1 MDQFNGSPNMF
12 LMLISTK
19 AGGLGLNLTSAN
31 VVIQF
36 NPTWNP
42 AHDVQAQD
50 RAFRIGQR
58 RHVTV
63 YRLISMGT
71 VDELMYMRQINK
83 ITVGNHTL
91 TGASATRLYEGV
103 SGETHGDLFGIENI
117 FRYSRSGFE
126 QSHLVHRRSER
137 RKYFRLVDRGTVQS
151 ERSAS
156 HKQQSAISQPTS
168 KALLTRPQIDD
179 VVSQLEHI
187 YMDVAPEKLR
197 QLPNIRTKLKTG
209 ALSFEFLAKQVAEL
223 PDPTDGSPPHV
234 LRLQLQSCNPPA
246 GSALKPESAMAP
258 EVFTWR
264 RDDDTLSF
272 ESEGGFVVDGDMF
285 HQNEDEGTEASQTQE
300 SDPTSLV
307 SFGHRGSTT
316 APAPFRAPESVKE
329 HKKSQAVTSST
340 NHSNKAMPARGPK
353 SSKKHRPGNGSRPKP
368 QSRPESQPVAIPK
381 RSIVKKPDTL
391 QKSKLWQ
398 LMQARL
404 HK

>member
-1 MDQFNGSPNMF
+1 MGDTALCGKLPCLKKILRHHHQRGDKILLFSSRTRILDVLQTVVEQLGFTFCRLDGGTATADRGALMDQFNGSPNMF

-285 HQNEDEGTEASQTQE
+285 HQVRCVVFCCFAD
-300 SDPTSLV
+300 V
-307 SFGHRGSTT
+307 ICY
-316 APAPFRAPESVKE
+316 V
-329 HKKSQAVTSST
+329 QA
-340 NHSNKAMPARGPK
+340 G
-353 SSKKHRPGNGSRPKP
+353 G
-368 QSRPESQPVAIPK
+368 
-381 RSIVKKPDTL
+381 
-391 QKSKLWQ
+391 
-398 LMQARL
+398 
-404 HK
+404 